1 MVEFRL
7 VESLTSTTSTEP
19 ITNVVQ
25 RERTTHRCRFWH
37 LISIP
42 VELTNKS
49 KTTEILWN
57 FIRCV
62 GNRLTLA
69 KNPHF
74 YRRLPPTLPN
84 ATFDDFPL
92 PIECDWHEH
101 PIYVLSNIRGRIFL
115 ECGPEQWAFDNVWN
129 INGTLIF
136 KRQFFLLFL
145 PF

>member
-1 MVEFRL
+1 VVEFRL

-19 ITNVVQ
+19 ITNVVH
-25 RERTTHRCRFWH
+25 RERTTHQCHFWY
-37 LISIP
+37 LIPIP

-62 GNRLTLA
+62 GDRLTLA

-74 YRRLPPTLPN
+74 YRRLPTSPT
-84 ATFDDFPL
+84 ATSNDFPD
-92 PIECDWHEH
+92 PIESDWHEH
-101 PIYVLSNIRGRIFL
+101 PIYVLSNIPGRIFL
-115 ECGPEQWAFDNVWN
+115 ECGRGPKQQWAFDNVWD

-136 KRQFFLLFL
+136 RRQFF
-145 PF
+145 